1 MPYDGR
7 HSQENMMASDTRETM
22 IRCAA
27 ALIGT
32 RGVAG
37 ASFTDVLAESGA
49 PRGSIYHYFP
59 DGKRQLTEEAV
70 RWTSGQILGYLA
82 TGPVDTPQAVLEHF
96 VDLWRRAVIASN
108 GAIGCAVAGV
118 AIDTGTDEPLMTI
131 VRDAFRSWIDAL
143 AARLRTAGLDA
154 ERASSVASLS
164 VAAMEGALIL
174 CRAEGNAEPL
184 EAVAREIG
192 RLVNWIP
199 GE

>member
-1 MPYDGR
+1 MT
-7 HSQENMMASDTRETM
+7 SDTRETM
-22 IRCAA
+22 VRCAA
-27 ALIGT
+27 TLIGT

-70 RWTSGQILGYLA
+70 RWTSEQILRYLA
-82 TGPVDTPQAVLEHF
+82 TGPVDSPQAVLGHF
-96 VDLWRRAVIASN
+96 VDLWRRAVVASG

-118 AIDTGTDEPLMTI
+118 AIDTGTDEPLMTT

-143 AARLRTAGLDA
+143 AQHLRTAGLDEA
-154 ERASSVASLS
+154 RSLSVASLS

-174 CRAEGNAEPL
+174 CRAERNVAPL
-184 EAVAREIG
+184 EEIAKELD
-192 RLVNWIP
+192 RLLGPPTV
-199 GE
+199 